1 MPEALTAEDIIARGD
16 QIEAWLKMPL
26 VVELFE
32 KMRLRYIDEWESAKG
47 LAKREEAFAKM
58 QVLKDLKNEMTTI
71 VAGKHFT
78 RAELA
83 RRQKQG

>member
-1 MPEALTAEDIIARGD
+1 MPEMTAHDVIARGE

-26 VVELFE
+26 VVELFD
-32 KMRLRYIDEWESAKG
+32 KLRLRYIEEWEAAKG

-58 QVLKDLKNEMTTI
+58 NVLKDFKHEMETI

-78 RAELA
+78 KAELA
-83 RRQKQG
+83 RRQRQG